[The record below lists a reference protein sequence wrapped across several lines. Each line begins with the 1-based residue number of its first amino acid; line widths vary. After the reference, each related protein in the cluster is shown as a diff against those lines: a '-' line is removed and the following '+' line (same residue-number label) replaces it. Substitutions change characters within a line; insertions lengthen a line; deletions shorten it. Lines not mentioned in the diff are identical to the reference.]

1 MADFD
6 PTSNWITDPIRDVI
20 WSGSSDMGTIDHVN
34 PAFEKLWGRT
44 AEDLYRS
51 SRLLFDGVHPDDKE
65 RVRSVMDRGRD
76 TDWIVRCRVVR
87 PDGSTRLV
95 EAHGFAPVEG
105 ERAGICRDITE
116 LLESQRELESREE
129 LLAETGRAA
138 KIGAWELDAET
149 LAVSFDEVLC
159 EIFEIPNGQAPPL
172 DMAIDLYHPD
182 DRPTVRALVKNGL
195 EKGESWDVNLR
206 VVTAKGNL
214 IHVRGRGRA
223 IVEDGRTIKLRG
235 SLQDVTDQVLDRV
248 AMVKSENQLR
258 MILETAPDSIVLMN
272 QDGVVEDWNQAAEEM
287 FGYTAGEAIGRT
299 VAELIIPKQHR
310 EAHAAGLAY
319 FNQTGLGPIFG
330 ATTQVTA
337 VRSDGSTVPVE
348 LAIQGAEE
356 SGQRYSVGIMRDV
369 STRVEQELRLRNAFE
384 GTIEVMARTVES
396 RDPYTAGHQQRVS
409 DLSSV
414 IADRLGMSP
423 DEVLGVSYGAMI
435 HDIGKISVPAEILN
449 RPGKLTRVEFELIKS
464 HAEVGGQIISKVEF
478 PWPVFEIVSQHHE
491 RLDGSGYPAG
501 LRGDEISIEARIV
514 AVADV
519 VEAMSSHRPY
529 RAALGVEA
537 ALAEITQNRGTLF
550 DPNVVEACLA
560 VFQDQQFEFMHGQID
575 MPAPR

>member
-1 MADFD
+1 MTEFD
-6 PTSNWITDPIRDVI
+6 PISNWITDPIRDVI

-34 PAFEKLWGRT
+34 PAFEQLWGRT

-51 SRLLFDGVHPDDKE
+51 SRLLFDGVHPDDRE
-65 RVRSVMDRGRD
+65 RVRTAMDRSRD

-87 PDGSTRLV
+87 PDHSTRWV
-95 EAHGFAPVEG
+95 EAHGFAPVDG
-105 ERAGICRDITE
+105 KRAGICRDITE
-116 LLESQRELESREE
+116 LLESQRELESRET

-149 LAVSFDEVLC
+149 LAVTFDEVLC
-159 EIFEIPNGQAPPL
+159 QIFELPSGQAPPL
-172 DMAIDLYHPD
+172 DVAIDLYHPD

-206 VVTAKGNL
+206 VVTPKGNL

-223 IVEDGRTIKLRG
+223 MVEDGRTIKLRG
-235 SLQDVTDQVLDRV
+235 SLQDVTDQTLDRV

-272 QDGVVEDWNQAAEEM
+272 QDGVVEDWNQAAEDM

-310 EAHAAGLAY
+310 EAHAAGLAN

-330 ATTQVTA
+330 VTTQVTA

-356 SGQRYSVGIMRDV
+356 SGQRYSVGIMRDI
-369 STRVEQELRLRNAFE
+369 SSRVAQERQLRNAFE
-384 GTIEVMARTVES
+384 GTIEVMSRTVES

-409 DLSSV
+409 DLSSS

-423 DEVLGVSYGAMI
+423 DQVLGVSYGAMI

-464 HAEVGGQIISKVEF
+464 HAEVGGQIISKVDF

-491 RLDGSGYPAG
+491 RLDGSGYPIG
-501 LRGDEISIEARIV
+501 LRGNEISIEARIV

-529 RAALGVEA
+529 RAALGVDA

-550 DPNVVEACLA
+550 DPDVVDACLA

-575 MPAPR
+575 MPVP